1 MEKIKKSLEESKSIS
16 YLVNYFNDLKAKIE
30 NVFNENELEKQQ
42 KLINRIRL
50 FEQECLKSIIYE
62 NSTNLN
68 EIFTNKTIRLIS
80 EYGKDKANFL
90 LIIND
95 EYLAST
101 MIDTNNNTTTTS
113 SNNESTVI
121 LTNELLKSIYLKNY
135 LNQMNNLKETSL
147 IEMKLNLNYLN
158 SLDLS
163 YSKLATIEAESFRS
177 LINLKVL
184 DLSENYLTYIN
195 EMLFCSLTKLIE
207 LNLHGNQIVKIDD
220 HSFDLL
226 LQLEKLWLGRNEL
239 KEINGIIFEKLIN
252 LKELNIYW
260 NKISKIEDNAF
271 QNLNKLEELSIWN
284 NDLSIVNANTF
295 NGLFNLRE
303 LNLYQNKISSI
314 QIGSFNSL
322 INCEYLSL
330 GHNLLQNIDLIN
342 TFKDLKNLKELDL
355 YKNNKINREFI
366 ITLKNTLAN
375 LKEIVLSDDV
385 LI

>member
-30 NVFNENELEKQQ
+30 NVFNENESEKQ

-62 NSTNLN
+62 NSSNLN
-68 EIFTNKTIRLIS
+68 EIFTNKTIRLIN

-95 EYLAST
+95 EYLDST
-101 MIDTNNNTTTTS
+101 MIDTNSSSSS

-135 LNQMNNLKETSL
+135 LNQMNNLKETNL

-158 SLDLS
+158 RLDLS
-163 YSKLATIEAESFRS
+163 YSKLASIETESFQS
-177 LINLKVL
+177 LVNLKVL
-184 DLSENYLTYIN
+184 DLSENYLTCIN

-207 LNLHGNQIVKIDD
+207 LNLHGNQLVKIDD

-239 KEINGIIFEKLIN
+239 KEINSIIFEKLIN

-284 NDLSIVNANTF
+284 NDLRSVNANTF

-303 LNLYQNKISSI
+303 LNLYQNKINSI

-322 INCEYLSL
+322 LNCEYLSL

-342 TFKDLKNLKELDL
+342 TFIDLKNLKELDL
-355 YKNNKINREFI
+355 YKNNKINKQDI
-366 ITLKNTLAN
+366 NKLKTILTN
-375 LKEIVLSDDV
+375 LKEIVLSDD
-385 LI
+385 I